1 MDSFNIVDLI
11 ENNPITKLSTTYQ
24 NTLLTKIKAKF
35 TETEQQLFVASFYGF
50 LKYDA
55 NTDFV
60 IDLDDVWKW
69 VGFAQKVKATVL
81 LEKHFIMDK
90 DYITSL
96 SQPGKQSDHTRGGHN
111 KEIFMLNIAT
121 FKRFCL
127 KAGTKK
133 ADEIHEYYIK
143 LEEILHEV
151 VQEESNELK
160 MQLEQKTIV
169 LEQKTIVLEQKTIL
183 LEKTE
188 KTTEK
193 IREKTLLEQFGR
205 NTQCVYY
212 GSIDNVSDTNERLLK
227 FGNSNNLA
235 GRVSQHKE
243 TYSNFRLLNAFKVE
257 NKLQVENE
265 MKEHPLFA
273 DRQRTITIK
282 SKNYI
287 ELLSMNGLT
296 FTILDKT
303 IRDIIL
309 SSECN
314 PENFKKV
321 MDENKRLKKI
331 IESHNQFNNMNELI
345 LLRSENKHL
354 KIENLRII
362 KKYNKGGPTFTAPA
376 STFTLDPHPDPDPD
390 PDSQPE
396 TVTEKEVENY
406 GIVIN
411 RIRSK
416 RRDKSDDGFFH
427 IDGCTYELLE
437 GTRND
442 VWNGRAYQTSGGLI
456 KTDLLVNKDGK
467 IVSKSK
473 VIESVINNKLDVVN
487 QRKRLRIVS
496 KINTTP

>member
-1 MDSFNIVDLI
+1 MEPFNIVDLI

-50 LKYDA
+50 LKYDS

-90 DYITSL
+90 DYTKSL
-96 SQPGKQSDHTRGGHN
+96 SQAGKQSDHTRGGHN
-111 KEIFMLNIAT
+111 KEIFMLNVAT

-133 ADEIHEYYIK
+133 ADEIHEYYVK
-143 LEEILHEV
+143 LEETLHEV
-151 VQEESNELK
+151 VQEESTELK
-160 MQLEQKTIV
+160 TQ
-169 LEQKTIVLEQKTIL
+169 LEQKTIL
-183 LEKTE
+183 LENTE
-188 KTTEK
+188 KTVEK
-193 IREKTLLEQFGR
+193 IREKTLVEQFGR

-273 DRQRTITIK
+273 ERQRTITIK

-287 ELLSMNGLT
+287 DLLSMNGLT

-321 MDENKRLKKI
+321 LEENKRLKKV
-331 IESHNQFNNMNELI
+331 IESHDQFNNMNELV
-345 LLRSENKHL
+345 LLRAENKNL

-362 KKYNKGGPTFTAPA
+362 KKYNKGAPTFSSPA
-376 STFTLDPHPDPDPD
+376 STFTFE
-390 PDSQPE
+390 PDSEYDSEYESEPE
-396 TVTEKEVENY
+396 TVTKKEVENY

-411 RIRSK
+411 EIRTK

-427 IDGCTYELLE
+427 IDGRVYKLLE
-437 GTRND
+437 GTRSD
-442 VWNGRAYQTSGGLI
+442 VWNGNAYKTSGGLI
-456 KTDLLVNKDGK
+456 KNDLLVNKDGK

-473 VIESVINNKLDVVN
+473 SIEGTINNKLDVVN
-487 QRKRLRIVS
+487 QRKRDRI
-496 KINTTP
+496 KATTDATL

>member
-1 MDSFNIVDLI
+1 MEPFNIVDLI

-24 NTLLTKIKAKF
+24 NKLLTKIKAKF

-50 LKYDA
+50 LKYDI

-90 DYITSL
+90 DYTKSV
-96 SQPGKQSDHTRGGHN
+96 SQVGKQSDHTRGGHN
-111 KEIFMLNIAT
+111 KEIFMLNVAT

-143 LEEILHEV
+143 LEETLHEV
-151 VQEESNELK
+151 VQEESTELK
-160 MQLEQKTIV
+160 MQ
-169 LEQKTIVLEQKTIL
+169 LEQKTIL

-188 KTTEK
+188 KTSEK

-212 GSIDNVSDTNERLLK
+212 GSVDNVSDANEKLLK

-235 GRVSQHKE
+235 GRVAQHKD
-243 TYSNFRLLNAFKVE
+243 TYTNFRLLNAFKVD

-265 MKEHPLFA
+265 MKEHPLFSQ
-273 DRQRTITIK
+273 RQRSITIK
-282 SKNYI
+282 SKKYI
-287 ELLSMNGLT
+287 ELLSMHELT
-296 FTILDKT
+296 FTTLDKT
-303 IRDIIL
+303 IREIIL
-309 SSECN
+309 SNECN
-314 PENFKKV
+314 PENFKKLL
-321 MDENKRLKKI
+321 DENKRLKKDI
-331 IESHNQFNNMNELI
+331 ASHTQFNNMNELV
-345 LLRSENKHL
+345 LLRAENKHL

-362 KKYNKGGPTFTAPA
+362 KKYNKGGSIPCVSIPCV
-376 STFTLDPHPDPDPD
+376 SSDY
-390 PDSQPE
+390 DSDYE
-396 TVTEKEVENY
+396 AEDESATVAKKEIENY

-411 RIRSK
+411 EIRLK
-416 RRDKSDDGFFH
+416 RRDKGDDGLFH
-427 IDGCTYELLE
+427 IDGRIYKLLE
-437 GTRND
+437 GTRAD
-442 VWNGRAYQTSGGLI
+442 VWEGNAYQTAGGLI
-456 KTDLLVNKDGK
+456 KKDLLVNKDGK

-473 VIESVINNKLDVVN
+473 SIEGITNNKLDVVN
-487 QRKRLRIVS
+487 QRKRDRINGETAS
-496 KINTTP
+496 TL

>member
-1 MDSFNIVDLI
+1 MDPFNIVDLI

-69 VGFAQKVKATVL
+69 LDFSTKQKSKRL
-81 LEKHFIMDK
+81 LEAHFVKDK
-90 DYITSL
+90 DYKISTT
-96 SQPGKQSDHTRGGHN
+96 PDTHTHTRGGHN
-111 KEIFMLNIAT
+111 KEIFMLNVAT

-133 ADEIHEYYIK
+133 ADEILDYHIK
-143 LEEILHEV
+143 LEETLKEV
-151 VQEESNELK
+151 SHEESTELK
-160 MQLEQKTIV
+160 TQLEQT
-169 LEQKTIVLEQKTIL
+169 TIL

-212 GSIDNVSDTNERLLK
+212 GSIDNVSDTNETLIK

-235 GRVSQHKE
+235 GRVSQHKG

-273 DRQRTITIK
+273 ERQRTITIK

-296 FTILDKT
+296 FTTLDKT
-303 IRDIIL
+303 IKDIIL
-309 SSECN
+309 ITECN
-314 PENFKKV
+314 PENFKKLL
-321 MDENKRLKKI
+321 DENKRL
-331 IESHNQFNNMNELI
+331 N
-345 LLRSENKHL
+345 
-354 KIENLRII
+354 
-362 KKYNKGGPTFTAPA
+362 
-376 STFTLDPHPDPDPD
+376 
-390 PDSQPE
+390 
-396 TVTEKEVENY
+396 
-406 GIVIN
+406 
-411 RIRSK
+411 
-416 RRDKSDDGFFH
+416 
-427 IDGCTYELLE
+427 
-437 GTRND
+437 
-442 VWNGRAYQTSGGLI
+442 
-456 KTDLLVNKDGK
+456 
-467 IVSKSK
+467 K
-473 VIESVINNKLDVVN
+473 VIEGHIDDQLNPPPLS
-487 QRKRLRIVS
+487 
-496 KINTTP
+496 